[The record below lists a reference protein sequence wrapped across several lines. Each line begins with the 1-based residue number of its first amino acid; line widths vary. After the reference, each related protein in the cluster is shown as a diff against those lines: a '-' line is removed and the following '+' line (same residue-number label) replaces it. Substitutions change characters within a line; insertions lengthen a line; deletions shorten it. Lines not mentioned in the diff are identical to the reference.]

1 MKYTNTLFTNKSWSI
16 TRAILLF
23 LSFWSLLPLHY
34 NDYSKCKGSS
44 ALSTKVPFYE
54 QDSHRASNVAPFYAS
69 SRNVFFSYGSIRYR
83 AALKRIVR
91 EANETGVF
99 DEVIGF
105 GPEDIDPEYR
115 IDHADVLNGTRG
127 GGFWLWKPYFLKR
140 VFSQL
145 DYGDV
150 VMYAD
155 AGCEFI
161 SSPQVYIDLA
171 RRHGFVGFRMIHP
184 HNEYTKGDIFQALD
198 MDMDIYGNEGQL
210 IATIWLFQKNSLN
223 ERFVA
228 DWLQFS
234 EDAQLI
240 TDAASKSPNHPNF
253 VDNRHDQSIFGLLVI
268 KYNLGV
274 VLKDQTWPRE
284 KSLIISASKR
294 RHD

>member
-1 MKYTNTLFTNKSWSI
+1 MKYTNTLFSKSWSI
-16 TRAILLF
+16 TRATLLF
-23 LSFWSLLPLHY
+23 LSFWSLFPLHF

-54 QDSHRASNVAPFYAS
+54 HDPRRSSNVAGIYTS
-69 SRNVFFSYGSIRYR
+69 SKNVFFSYGSIRYR
-83 AALKRIVR
+83 AALKRILR

-99 DEVIGF
+99 DEVMGF

-115 IDHADVLNGTRG
+115 VAHADVLNGTRG
-127 GGFWLWKPYFLKR
+127 GGFWLWKPFFLQR
-140 VFSQL
+140 IFSQL

-171 RRHGFVGFRMIHP
+171 RRHGFVGFRMPFP
-184 HNEYTKGDIFQALD
+184 HQDYTKGDIFHALD
-198 MDMDIYGNEGQL
+198 MDMDIYGNEDQMVGG
-210 IATIWLFQKNSLN
+210 IWLFQKNLFN
-223 ERFVA
+223 ERFLN
-228 DWLQFS
+228 DWLHFS

-240 TDAASKSPNHPNF
+240 SDAPSKYPNHRNF
-253 VDNRHDQSIFGLLVI
+253 VDNRHDQSILSLLVL

-274 VLKDQTWPRE
+274 VLKDQTYPRE
-284 KSLIISASKR
+284 NSPVIHAGR
-294 RHD
+294 RRDD